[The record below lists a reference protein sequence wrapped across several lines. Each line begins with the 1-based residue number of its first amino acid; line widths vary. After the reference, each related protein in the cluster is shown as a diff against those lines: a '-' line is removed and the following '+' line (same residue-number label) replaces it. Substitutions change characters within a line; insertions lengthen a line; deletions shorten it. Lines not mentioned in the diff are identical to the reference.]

1 MMKGGRK
8 IVVNGRA
15 FKWVLLAPLTLEVR
29 PDQRTTQ
36 GTLRAELSPKDG
48 RNHPNSPLTPE
59 DVSKVITEGLAQGWN
74 PDLKPVFT
82 PGALDLENYKTTGI
96 VAEKPSGP
104 PRCGCKKNRAT
115 LMGHVCPFSS
125 EIHGD
130 NTTLCHCCSACR
142 QNCAY
147 EI

>member
-15 FKWVLLAPLTLEVR
+15 FKWTILAPLTLEVR

-36 GTLRAELSPKDG
+36 GTLRAGLHPKDE
-48 RNHPNSPLTPE
+48 RNHPNSSVTPG
-59 DVSKVITEGLAQGWN
+59 DVALVITRALAGGWN
-74 PDLKPVFT
+74 PDLSPVFT
-82 PGALDLENYKTTGI
+82 PEVMELEGYTTTGI
-96 VAEKPSGP
+96 PAEKPSAP
-104 PRCGCKKNRAT
+104 PRCSCKKNRAT
-115 LMGHVCPFSS
+115 LVGHCCPFNV

-130 NTTLCHCCSACR
+130 NTLCHCCSACR
-142 QNCAY
+142 QNCAD